1 MYEQG
6 IEPFAA
12 ENIEERVILMDENRA
27 LEQLIEEL
35 PAQLREVILLRDV
48 DGYSYEQI
56 AQMLQTTLGTVKS
69 RLYRARETLRKKW
82 KENGENDG

>member
-1 MYEQG
+1 
-6 IEPFAA
+6 
-12 ENIEERVILMDENRA
+12 MDENRA